1 MAGRVCLGV
10 EKKKHWLGKKCGKH
24 KVSCFPNIFLKGFC
38 SNTQKIKSIIW
49 CILSR
54 WNSTFDKKFSVIV
67 RFAPYTRHLG
77 SLFFRK
83 TKCVALRNCLKKRFS
98 FFIKSHDFHE
108 VSPNIKTVHYEHC
121 SKLRVFSI
129 QNIANL
135 EKNWKKS
142 MFSGILI
149 CPVCKQYIISCALP
163 F

>member
-98 FFIKSHDFHE
+98 FFIKSHHFHE
-108 VSPNIKTVHYEHC
+108 VSPNRKQYTMSIVQNLGSLVSKTLLIWRRIGRNLC
-121 SKLRVFSI
+121 FRVF
-129 QNIANL
+129 
-135 EKNWKKS
+135 
-142 MFSGILI
+142 
-149 CPVCKQYIISCALP
+149 
-163 F
+163 